1 MTIQNPGK
9 KRKGKMNVEK
19 KGSWIKD
26 KIINSNCK
34 EATCYFYVYM
44 FFETSSWGVVRGEQK
59 GLKPLFKY

>member
-1 MTIQNPGK
+1 MTKQNPGK

-44 FFETSSWGVVRGEQK
+44 FFETSS
-59 GLKPLFKY
+59 